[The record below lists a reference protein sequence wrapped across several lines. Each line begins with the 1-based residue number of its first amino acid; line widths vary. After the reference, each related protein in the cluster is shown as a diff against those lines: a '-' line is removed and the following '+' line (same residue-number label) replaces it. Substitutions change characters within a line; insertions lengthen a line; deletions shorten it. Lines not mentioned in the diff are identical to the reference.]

1 MKKPRSLQ
9 FSIIFFFAISSIVT
23 FLSLG
28 SYVVYDYHKELSTNL
43 KNTMNVMAEDIIRH
57 ELYKNDPATIKSN
70 FHILEAYHD
79 SPFVA
84 LFDHLTFSI
93 HDEKPAQLEVCSIVK
108 KLPDNR
114 YLVVQSGRDAVKSKL
129 LDFILKLV
137 LVFGS
142 VLLLFIVIFAYF
154 LNRLFLPLRCLVR
167 FCQDSSSE
175 KESMPLCGGS
185 AEVDNLKRAIIGLL
199 ESNQSLCK
207 QKQDIFKEA
216 AHEIKSPIAILKARL
231 ALFKQ
236 NDNIDK
242 VTFVEESEDDIKTI
256 SNKLRELLFLKEI
269 EWDMQKRKE
278 AISMQQ
284 QCSMMQ
290 EAFKPIL
297 EKKGLSMVSNWEEDF
312 RLSVHKE
319 AMQKVMQAVFENIFM
334 HTRNN
339 STITNYVDSKNRRL
353 HIVNEIGDKSDETL
367 FSSYIGSKLIARL
380 AEKMDYTYDVE
391 ERDGKFYTTIVFNSS
406 EQKCEIES

>member
-1 MKKPRSLQ
+1 M
-9 FSIIFFFAISSIVT
+9 
-23 FLSLG
+23 LG

-43 KNTMNVMAEDIIRH
+43 KNTMHVMAEDVIRH
-57 ELYKNDPATIKSN
+57 ELYKSDPATIKSS
-70 FHILEAYHD
+70 FHLLEAYHE

-84 LFDHLTFSI
+84 LFDNLRFSI
-93 HDEKPAQLEVCSIVK
+93 YDEKPAQLEVCSVVK
-108 KLPDNR
+108 KLPDER
-114 YLVVQSGRDAVKSKL
+114 FLVVQSGRDAVKSKL
-129 LDFILKLV
+129 LEFILKLV
-137 LVFGS
+137 LVFGT
-142 VLLLFIVIFAYF
+142 VLLLFIVIFTYF

-175 KESMPLCGGS
+175 KESMPLCSGS
-185 AEVDNLKRAIIGLL
+185 AEVDNLKKAIIGLL
-199 ESNQSLCK
+199 ESNQTLCK

-236 NDNIDK
+236 NNNIDK
-242 VTFVEESEDDIKTI
+242 MTFIQESEEDIKTI

-278 AISMQQ
+278 SISMQE
-284 QCSMMQ
+284 QCAMMQ

-312 RLSVHKE
+312 CLSVHKE

-334 HTRNN
+334 HTKNN

-367 FSSYIGSKLIARL
+367 FSSYIGSKMIARL
-380 AEKMDYTYDVE
+380 ADKLDYTYGVE
-391 ERDGKFYTTIVFNSS
+391 ERNGQFFTTIVFNSS
-406 EQKCEIES
+406 EQKCEINS

>member
-1 MKKPRSLQ
+1 
-9 FSIIFFFAISSIVT
+9 
-23 FLSLG
+23 
-28 SYVVYDYHKELSTNL
+28 
-43 KNTMNVMAEDIIRH
+43 
-57 ELYKNDPATIKSN
+57 
-70 FHILEAYHD
+70 
-79 SPFVA
+79 
-84 LFDHLTFSI
+84 
-93 HDEKPAQLEVCSIVK
+93 
-108 KLPDNR
+108 
-114 YLVVQSGRDAVKSKL
+114 
-129 LDFILKLV
+129 
-137 LVFGS
+137 
-142 VLLLFIVIFAYF
+142 
-154 LNRLFLPLRCLVR
+154 
-167 FCQDSSSE
+167 
-175 KESMPLCGGS
+175 MPLCGGS

-242 VTFVEESEDDIKTI
+242 MSFIEESEDDIKTI

-278 AISMQQ
+278 SISMQQ
-284 QCSMMQ
+284 QCAMMQ

-339 STITNYVDSKNRRL
+339 STITNYVDSKHRRL

-380 AEKMDYTYDVE
+380 AEKMDYTNDVE

-406 EQKCEIES
+406 EQKCEIEH